1 MRLYVAGARLPFSLS
16 DTLAPCVRTRH
27 ARRICL
33 LVVPW
38 PAANESWTE
47 PEGVACRLYK
57 SGVVLFGVNL
67 GWPKKMERTT
77 KRTLAKSA
85 VEAVRTH

>member
-1 MRLYVAGARLPFSLS
+1 MQNAPNHRKSSDFFLLMRLYGAGAQRLQFSLS
-16 DTLAPCVRTRH
+16 DTFAASRTDAAR

-57 SGVVLFGVNL
+57 SGVV
-67 GWPKKMERTT
+67 
-77 KRTLAKSA
+77 
-85 VEAVRTH
+85 